1 VGDEIGNDAPPTSRR
16 TRVLLAWLVAAA
28 VVVAGVVALRRGVDP
43 VEAPP
48 PASPPAAQMPRLPGQ
63 LGPSPTGPLPP
74 VPALSVGTVCPP
86 RTDGRTRL
94 DVSFTVV
101 NTVPESVSLVRAEP
115 RFPLGGLRAISTQV
129 RSSDCARPGP
139 PVHTDTVPGRGT
151 VLVVFLLRL
160 PPTCPTPLPIGATL
174 HELRGAHA
182 GTAAVPLFTDLG
194 GIHFTTC

>member
-48 PASPPAAQMPRLPGQ
+48 PSSPPAAQMPSLPGQ
-63 LGPSPTGPLPP
+63 LGPLPTGPLPP
-74 VPALSVGTVCPP
+74 VPALAVGTVCPA

-101 NTVPESVSLVRAEP
+101 NTAARPVSLVRVEP
-115 RFPLGGLRAISTQV
+115 SFPLGGLRLITTQV
-129 RSSDCARPGP
+129 RSGTCARPGP
-139 PVHTDTVPGRGT
+139 KVHVDTVSPAGA

-174 HELRGAHA
+174 HELRGTHA
-182 GTAAVPLFTDLG
+182 ATAAVPLFNDLG

>member
-1 VGDEIGNDAPPTSRR
+1 MGDEIGNDAPPTSRR
-16 TRVLLAWLVAAA
+16 TRVLLAWLVVAA

-43 VEAPP
+43 VEAPR

-63 LGPSPTGPLPP
+63 LGPPHTGPLPP
-74 VPALSVGTVCPP
+74 VPALSVGTVCPA

-101 NTVPESVSLVRAEP
+101 NTLPESVSLVRAEP
-115 RFPLGGLRAISTQV
+115 RFPLGGLSAISTQV
-129 RSSDCARPGP
+129 RSGSCARPGP

-174 HELRGAHA
+174 HELRGTHA
-182 GTAAVPLFTDLG
+182 GTVAVPLFNDLG